1 MLAQSVYSKCFEY
14 RCICVLGGFFFSVF
28 VVVVVCF
35 VLFLDS
41 GLSVELFTTIKVM
54 HTFFF
59 FKL

>member
-1 MLAQSVYSKCFEY
+1 MFWGLFV
-14 RCICVLGGFFFSVF
+14 FSVF
-28 VVVVVCF
+28 VVVVVVGF

-59 FKL
+59 

>member
-1 MLAQSVYSKCFEY
+1 MYLCF
-14 RCICVLGGFFFSVF
+14 GFFGFFPVF

-41 GLSVELFTTIKVM
+41 GLSVELLTTIKVM

>member
-1 MLAQSVYSKCFEY
+1 MFWGLFV
-14 RCICVLGGFFFSVF
+14 FSVF
-28 VVVVVCF
+28 VVVCF

-59 FKL
+59 

>member
-1 MLAQSVYSKCFEY
+1 MYLCF
-14 RCICVLGGFFFSVF
+14 GGGFFSVF

-59 FKL
+59 LNCNV

>member
-1 MLAQSVYSKCFEY
+1 MFWVF
-14 RCICVLGGFFFSVF
+14 ISVF

-35 VLFLDS
+35 VVLFFLDS

-59 FKL
+59 NCNV

>member
-1 MLAQSVYSKCFEY
+1 MYLCFGF
-14 RCICVLGGFFFSVF
+14 VLFFSVF

-59 FKL
+59 LKL

>member
-1 MLAQSVYSKCFEY
+1 MYLCF
-14 RCICVLGGFFFSVF
+14 GFFFFSVF

-59 FKL
+59 KTVMCSIFLSKAK